1 MPTARG
7 MMSSP
12 SMIPSAF
19 SGAMEPVMTPTA
31 GHNQLESQ
39 PHAVNGRGSTNK
51 DREGS

>member
-12 SMIPSAF
+12 SMTPSVF

-31 GHNQLESQ
+31 GDNQLESQ
-39 PHAVNGRGSTNK
+39 PHAVSGERQHQQGQ
-51 DREGS
+51 GG

>member
-12 SMIPSAF
+12 SMMPSAF
-19 SGAMEPVMTPTA
+19 SGAMEPVMIPTA

-39 PHAVNGRGSTNK
+39 PHAVNGERQHQQGQ
-51 DREGS
+51 GG